1 MILPDTFYVRTPTVE
16 ISIMVQR
23 RLFEFGFRWIAGD
36 LEKTSCY
43 GKDQCISKGFDND
56 NKLGY
61 SPESFY
67 KENNIQEVSIAD
79 LFIAEIPEKEKII
92 EILPWSVLI
101 EGQTVYFRYTNV
113 SISFFKNFIKEMENP
128 QNIIFGK
135 NTIFK
140 GRHGFV
146 IRHGFVMEDEK
157 VSWETWDK
165 FVAEFNKSI
174 K

>member
-1 MILPDTFYVRTPTVE
+1 MILPDTFYVRAPTVE

-23 RLFEFGFRWIAGD
+23 RLFEFGFRWVVGD
-36 LEKTSCY
+36 LEKTSY
-43 GKDQCISKGFDND
+43 YRKDQCISKGFDND

-79 LFIAEIPEKEKII
+79 LFIAEIPKKQIVI

-101 EGQTVYFRYTNV
+101 DGQTVYIGAFNV
-113 SISFFKNFIKEMENP
+113 SLSFFKNFIKEMENP
-128 QNIIFGK
+128 QNTIIA
-135 NTIFK
+135 NNVITK
-140 GRHGFV
+140 GRHGFS
-146 IRHGFVMEDEK
+146 MLDEK
-157 VSWETWDK
+157 VTWETWDK
-165 FVAEFNKSI
+165 FVAEFNKNI